1 MLPVTNYVT
10 PETYTES
17 ATVPFDSVPFD
28 VGNFDAS
35 LNQPLIPDYLT
46 INRASPDLNAWTR
59 SNRWFH
65 IDVINAAAQY
75 NNILPVLDNAYRAK
89 RPILEYRAG
98 TRLYDFGTEAKQ
110 PVDIIDFSVTDAFST
125 IEGSTG
131 YGTDGYNFT
140 DGTRVIFA
148 KDADP
153 DVRDKIYVVQFITP
167 DTVPPLIAEPIINLT
182 PATDADIVYDNT
194 VVCLSGQTLQGKSF
208 WYDGVAWIEA
218 QQKTGVN
225 QAPLFNVYDSAGVS
239 LSDPIK
245 YPSSTF
251 LGSKLFSYAVNAS
264 GVTDPV
270 LGFALRY
277 LSLANVGDIVFDNN
291 LYTDTFTYVKNKVT
305 TTDNISIGTV
315 RQYASRTVFE
325 KELGWQPA
333 ITKGYTRQQFKFTY
347 DGRPLQLDI
356 AVLPNGA
363 VPSVQVFV
371 GSAFVS
377 PGDYTVTTTSN
388 STTITLSNIYV
399 PGDVIEVAVISDQ
412 ASSVG
417 FYQVPSNLEN
427 NPLNV
432 NSPYFT
438 LGTT

>member
-1 MLPVTNYVT
+1 M
-10 PETYTES
+10 
-17 ATVPFDSVPFD
+17 
-28 VGNFDAS
+28 
-35 LNQPLIPDYLT
+35 
-46 INRASPDLNAWTR
+46 
-59 SNRWFH
+59 
-65 IDVINAAAQY
+65 
-75 NNILPVLDNAYRAK
+75 
-89 RPILEYRAG
+89 G
-98 TRLYDFGTEAKQ
+98 TRGKT
-110 PVDIIDFSVTDAFST
+110 PVDIIDFSETDALSNV
-125 IEGSTG
+125 EGSTG
-131 YGTDGYNFT
+131 YTTDGYT
-140 DGTRVIFA
+140 LVEGSRVIFA
-148 KDADP
+148 ADIDL

-305 TTDNISIGTV
+305 TTDNISIGIV

-325 KELGWQPA
+325 KELGLKIVFMGFGLDSDNLHSPNEKYDLVNYY
-333 ITKGYTRQQFKFTY
+333 KG
-347 DGRPLQLDI
+347 I
-356 AVLPNGA
+356 E
-363 VPSVQVFV
+363 
-371 GSAFVS
+371 
-377 PGDYTVTTTSN
+377 
-388 STTITLSNIYV
+388 TI
-399 PGDVIEVAVISDQ
+399 
-412 ASSVG
+412 
-417 FYQVPSNLEN
+417 
-427 NPLNV
+427 
-432 NSPYFT
+432 PYFHQYFAE
-438 LGTT
+438 GK